1 MGAGYGTFKSGIG
14 ISGMGTFHP
23 ELMMKAL
30 IPVVMAGIISVYG
43 LVISVL
49 IAGSLTPT
57 GYSLFSGFV
66 HLGAGLC
73 VGLTGLA
80 AGYAI
85 GIVGDVCVRGYAY
98 QPRLFVAMVLVLIF
112 AEVLGL
118 YGLIVGLILNT
129 KAMSSYSAYRSHH
142 NSSSESNNQSRSPTP
157 TSPTYS
163 EQTRVISI
171 DYSTD
176 PKTNYYYNN
185 NNNYD
190 NNNYSG
196 NGIHDIALASP
207 TSTIY
212 NNLQM
217 PSSTSSREGSTTKG
231 FSNTSI
237 SEPTRWKRLRL
248 QVMKMA
254 TVERLQLLWALLAL
268 FGTMSWL
275 SLMPAYAF
283 RNKLEIPFGPHSYAF
298 FLVATVATSLSAIWQ
313 SLCPFLVRQSQRA
326 LLPRVINHPATQTA
340 TILISVILTI
350 LNFFSW
356 IVLASDKEFGA
367 KKSCSIGP
375 LAKEAGYTAQCRG
388 VNVAIIFD
396 VVVFLLW
403 IPISLVIVCGTIERG
418 LWWWG
423 DDDGWAQNE
432 AIVGGSNM
440 MSEEEFDMKIGLGGV
455 KQVKRRQTVHPDN
468 LQHQDM
474 VMIQQPKPAF
484 VTPIA
489 SQFQSSTSLAL
500 EEGDDDDFTNFT
512 PSSYRRHHHQRQQQ
526 QQQQQ
531 RRTESGRLSRRPSNL
546 SLSSRLSG
554 FFGAG
559 WGAGSMPPPEEPMP
573 EMPAQYRGENS
584 ANVSRNNLSVNSQ
597 NVNGEHKVKSSRK
610 KEESKRE
617 VEEQQPEAPAPLHGA
632 EYTSQWHS
640 RRYDDWS

>member
-1 MGAGYGTFKSGIG
+1 
-14 ISGMGTFHP
+14 
-23 ELMMKAL
+23 
-30 IPVVMAGIISVYG
+30 
-43 LVISVL
+43 
-49 IAGSLTPT
+49 
-57 GYSLFSGFV
+57 
-66 HLGAGLC
+66 
-73 VGLTGLA
+73 
-80 AGYAI
+80 
-85 GIVGDVCVRGYAY
+85 
-98 QPRLFVAMVLVLIF
+98 
-112 AEVLGL
+112 
-118 YGLIVGLILNT
+118 
-129 KAMSSYSAYRSHH
+129 
-142 NSSSESNNQSRSPTP
+142 
-157 TSPTYS
+157 
-163 EQTRVISI
+163 
-171 DYSTD
+171 
-176 PKTNYYYNN
+176 
-185 NNNYD
+185 
-190 NNNYSG
+190 
-196 NGIHDIALASP
+196 
-207 TSTIY
+207 
-212 NNLQM
+212 M

-283 RNKLEIPFGPHSYAF
+283 RNKLEVPFGPHSYAF

-367 KKSCSIGP
+367 KKSCLIGP

-388 VNVAIIFD
+388 VNVAIVFD

-489 SQFQSSTSLAL
+489 SQFQSSSSLAL

-512 PSSYRRHHHQRQQQ
+512 PSSYRRHHHQRQQ

-597 NVNGEHKVKSSRK
+597 NVNGERKVKSSRK

-640 RRYDDWS
+640 RRYDDWSVSQYDPQYQRYFYIEKASGRSQWDPPHSQYVPPLRPPSPNSYASQSKYAAPSHGYNSPGQGYNPPGQGYNSPGHGYNPPSGNSGGYGSPAAGYGSPGGAANYGSPNANSRPDDRGMEKSSYYGGGGAPPAYGSYNNVPPSTAEQKRHMSTNKKLGLGAAALLAGGVVMHEHHKHEHHKHGRRDDFW